1 MKQRVLVASNRGPI
15 SYQFG
20 ADGSLTG
27 QRGGGGMIAGVTSG
41 LAALGPEAS
50 VTWICAALSDADRAV
65 ARSQD
70 AGTRDEEGIPVR
82 MLDIPPGILDR
93 AYNNVANSALWFLLH
108 QLFDT
113 PNQPRFGRE
122 FRRDWR
128 SYLAYNEAF
137 ADALTQEARIR
148 QTARAGG
155 LRVLIQDYHL
165 CLAPRLLRERLG
177 GTAGDARIAHFCHTP
192 WAPPDYY
199 RMLPDDVGLALL
211 DGILGADRAG
221 FHAERWAAAFMDCCA
236 ALLGADVAR
245 TGGLGGPG
253 PGPVGRVTYRGH
265 VTEVAVHPLGVD
277 APALR
282 ERARARDVRAHVG
295 ALRQAAGD
303 RKLIV
308 RVDRTELS
316 KNIVRGLAAYSEL
329 LATRPQWRG
338 RVVHLAFAYPSRSA
352 LAEYRAYTDQVRRLA
367 LEITEEFRTAD
378 WNPLIL
384 EVRDDYPR
392 SLAACALADVL
403 LVNPI
408 RDGMNLVAQEG
419 PVLSERGCALVLSRE
434 AGAAATLAADA
445 LLVNPY
451 DVTETAEALHRA
463 LAMPDAERRRRSAA
477 LAAIAAADP
486 PARWL
491 GGQLAS
497 LGPSS
502 QALPRRRSRR
512 AGPPPRRVPAPPG
525 RPRRRPAVTR
535 RWRWPRRSRGRRRPA
550 ASAPRRRRAD
560 PRGHRR
566 RTEPNGR
573 LARRPGRSAR
583 RPCPRPAGAV
593 R

>member
-1 MKQRVLVASNRGPI
+1 MGQRVLVASNRGPV

-27 QRGGGGMIAGVTSG
+27 RRGGGGMIAGVTDG

-50 VTWICAALSDADRAV
+50 ATWICAALSDADRAV
-65 ARSQD
+65 ARSRD
-70 AGTRDEEGIPVR
+70 AGPQDEGGISVR
-82 MLDIPPGILDR
+82 MLDIAPDTFDR
-93 AYNNVANSALWFLLH
+93 AYNRVANSALWFLLH

-122 FRRDWR
+122 FRRDWE

-137 ADALTQEARIR
+137 ADALTEE
-148 QTARAGG
+148 ARAGETG

-165 CLAPRLLRERLG
+165 CLAPRLLRNRLG
-177 GTAGDARIAHFCHTP
+177 EAALKAGIGHFCHTP

-199 RMLPDDVGLALL
+199 RMLPDEVGRTLL

-221 FHAERWAAAFMDCCA
+221 FHAERWATAFMDCCA
-236 ALLGADVAR
+236 TVLGAEVSRA
-245 TGGLGGPG
+245 GLAGPG
-253 PGPVGRVTYRGH
+253 PGPVGRVTYQGH

-277 APALR
+277 AAALR
-282 ERARARDVRAHVG
+282 ERARAGDVRAHVG
-295 ALRQAAGD
+295 ALSRAAGD

-316 KNIVRGLAAYSEL
+316 KNIVRGLAAYREL
-329 LATRPQWRG
+329 LTIRPQWRG

-352 LAEYRAYTDQVRRLA
+352 LAEYRAYTDQVRELA
-367 LEITEEFRTAD
+367 RQITEEFRTED
-378 WNPLIL
+378 WDPLIL
-384 EVRDDYPR
+384 EVKDDYPR

-463 LAMPDAERRRRSAA
+463 LEMSDAERQRRSAA
-477 LAAIAAADP
+477 LAATAAADP

-497 LGPSS
+497 LGS
-502 QALPRRRSRR
+502 
-512 AGPPPRRVPAPPG
+512 
-525 RPRRRPAVTR
+525 
-535 RWRWPRRSRGRRRPA
+535 
-550 ASAPRRRRAD
+550 
-560 PRGHRR
+560 
-566 RTEPNGR
+566 
-573 LARRPGRSAR
+573 
-583 RPCPRPAGAV
+583 
-593 R
+593 

>member
-1 MKQRVLVASNRGPI
+1 MSQRVLVASNRGPV

-27 QRGGGGMIAGVTSG
+27 SRGGGGMIAGVADG

-50 VTWICAALSDADRAV
+50 ATWICAALSDADRAV
-65 ARSQD
+65 ARR
-70 AGTRDEEGIPVR
+70 RDTGDGVGIRMR
-82 MLDIPPGILDR
+82 MLDIAPDIFDR
-93 AYNNVANSALWFLLH
+93 AYNRVANSALWFLLH

-122 FRRDWR
+122 FRRDWE
-128 SYLAYNEAF
+128 SYLAFNAAF
-137 ADALTQEARIR
+137 ADALTGEARSGEALTR
-148 QTARAGG
+148 GEGG

-165 CLAPRLLRERLG
+165 CLAPRLLRDRLG
-177 GTAGDARIAHFCHTP
+177 GHLGGPSGEAGIGHFCHTP

-199 RMLPDDVGLALL
+199 RMLPDDVARALL

-221 FHAERWAAAFMDCCA
+221 FHAERWATAFLDCCTA
-236 ALLGADVAR
+236 VLGADVSR
-245 TGGLGGPG
+245 TRLAGPG

-277 APALR
+277 AAALR
-282 ERARARDVRAHVG
+282 ERARAGDVQAHAG
-295 ALRQAAGD
+295 ALRRAAGD

-316 KNIVRGLAAYSEL
+316 KNILRGLAAYREL

-352 LAEYRAYTDQVRRLA
+352 LAEYRAYTGQVRELA
-367 LEITEEFRTAD
+367 RQINEEFRTAD
-378 WNPLIL
+378 WDPLVL
-384 EVRDDYPR
+384 EVKDDYPR

-451 DVTETAEALHRA
+451 DVTETADALHRA
-463 LAMPDAERRRRSAA
+463 LEMPDAERQRRAAA
-477 LAAIAAADP
+477 LAATAATDP

-497 LGPSS
+497 L
-502 QALPRRRSRR
+502 
-512 AGPPPRRVPAPPG
+512 
-525 RPRRRPAVTR
+525 
-535 RWRWPRRSRGRRRPA
+535 
-550 ASAPRRRRAD
+550 
-560 PRGHRR
+560 
-566 RTEPNGR
+566 
-573 LARRPGRSAR
+573 RPGS
-583 RPCPRPAGAV
+583 
-593 R
+593 

>member
-1 MKQRVLVASNRGPI
+1 MNQRVLVASNRGPV

-20 ADGSLTG
+20 ADGSLIPS
-27 QRGGGGMIAGVTSG
+27 RGGGGMIAGVTDG
-41 LAALGPEAS
+41 LAALGPGAS
-50 VTWICAALSDADRAV
+50 ATWICAALSDADRAV
-65 ARSQD
+65 AR
-70 AGTRDEEGIPVR
+70 AGDTSDGNGIPVR
-82 MLDIPPGILDR
+82 MLDIPPDIFDR
-93 AYNNVANSALWFLLH
+93 AYNRVANSTLWFLLH

-122 FRRDWR
+122 FRRDWE
-128 SYLAYNEAF
+128 SYLAYNAAF
-137 ADALTQEARIR
+137 ADALTGEA
-148 QTARAGG
+148 QTGEGLTRGEGG

-165 CLAPRLLRERLG
+165 CLAPRLLRDRLG
-177 GTAGDARIAHFCHTP
+177 GQSGEAGIGHFCHTP

-199 RMLPDDVGLALL
+199 RMLPDDVGRALL

-221 FHAERWAAAFMDCCA
+221 FHAERWATAFLDCCA
-236 ALLGADVAR
+236 AVLGADVSR
-245 TGGLGGPG
+245 TRLAGPG

-277 APALR
+277 AAALR
-282 ERARARDVRAHVG
+282 ERARAGDVRAHVG
-295 ALRQAAGD
+295 ALRRAAGD

-316 KNIVRGLAAYSEL
+316 KNIVRGLAAYREL

-352 LAEYRAYTDQVRRLA
+352 LAEYRAYTDQVRDLA
-367 LEITEEFRTAD
+367 GQISEEFRTAD
-378 WNPLIL
+378 WDPLVL
-384 EVRDDYPR
+384 EVKDDYPR

-451 DVTETAEALHRA
+451 DVTETADALHRA
-463 LAMPDAERRRRSAA
+463 LEMPDAERQRRGAA
-477 LAAIAAADP
+477 LAATAAADP

-497 LGPSS
+497 LK
-502 QALPRRRSRR
+502 
-512 AGPPPRRVPAPPG
+512 PG
-525 RPRRRPAVTR
+525 
-535 RWRWPRRSRGRRRPA
+535 S
-550 ASAPRRRRAD
+550 
-560 PRGHRR
+560 
-566 RTEPNGR
+566 
-573 LARRPGRSAR
+573 
-583 RPCPRPAGAV
+583 
-593 R
+593 